1 MALADGNLLLLCT
14 DGQNSKIPNGDI
26 HRILTSSGPEHVYQ
40 ALVDAANARGGHDN
54 ITVVVAIVGT
64 NR

>member
-14 DGQNSKIPNGDI
+14 DGLNSMIPDGDI
-26 HRILTSSGPEHVYQ
+26 HSILTSSGPEHVYQ
-40 ALVDAANARGGHDN
+40 ALVDATNARGGHDN
-54 ITVVVAIVGT
+54 TTVVVAIVGM